1 MVLGRLVEAARLIGG
16 RFHATVEQGR
26 PPARINS
33 YSRLLTPP
41 PRSPSLPPPPPQP
54 CKVCSEI
61 LPYLFVS
68 GVSVTSNRP
77 LLEKHG
83 ITHIL
88 NCAGDVIPN
97 SFPDVRLKEPKAAAM
112 CVVFGT

>member
-1 MVLGRLVEAARLIGG
+1 MGALTQRLSRADHPLELTL
-16 RFHATVEQGR
+16 TV
-26 PPARINS
+26 
-33 YSRLLTPP
+33 RLLTPP
-41 PRSPSLPPPPPQP
+41 PLSPLPSDPPPQP